1 MVKNPKWHRDEI
13 ILALDLYFQADR
25 GSVDS
30 KNPKIIELSRVL
42 NELPIFKHRPDEERF
57 RNPNGVCLKL
67 SNFMALDPNYEGK
80 GMQAYSKLDKE
91 VFEEFRHHKEK
102 LKQLSDQIRNIS
114 KNDSLN
120 ESVSKIEDDEETILD
135 SVKEG
140 QVLYKFHK
148 YRERDTGIVKEKK
161 KQTLKILGKLECEAC
176 QFNFE
181 ATYGIL
187 GSGFIECHHKIPL
200 FKTDLEKI
208 TKLEDLA
215 LVCSNCHR
223 MLHKSIDT
231 LAVEDLRKLILR

>member
-13 ILALDLYFQADR
+13 ILALDLYFQRER
-25 GSVDS
+25 GTIDA

-42 NELPIFKHRPDEERF
+42 NELPIFKLRPDRERF

-67 SNFMALDPNYEGK
+67 SNFMAIDPNYEGK

-91 VFEEFRHHKEK
+91 VFEEFHLSKER
-102 LKQLSDQIRNIS
+102 LHLLSEQIRKIS
-114 KNDSLN
+114 DNAELS
-120 ESVSKIEDDEETILD
+120 ESVSQVEDDEETALD

-161 KQTLKILGKLECEAC
+161 KVTLNKDGKLDCEAC

-181 ATYGIL
+181 FRYGVL
-187 GSGFIECHHKIPL
+187 GSGFIECHHKVPL
-200 FKTDLEKI
+200 FKTDLEKV
-208 TKLEDLA
+208 TRLEDLA

-223 MLHKSIDT
+223 MLHRSIDT
-231 LAVEDLRKLILR
+231 LTVENLKRLIVH